1 MSSSALLRSTIFRRE
16 REATW
21 ERLEHLVARVERRGL
36 GSLEP
41 RELAELPTIY
51 RATMSSLGMA
61 RAISLDRNLLEH
73 LDSLAQ
79 RAWCAFYAPSRS
91 WRQRLGEWL
100 LVGFPT
106 SVRSMALPLL
116 VATLTLLAGVGIGH
130 GITAADNEMFYAF
143 VPEAYAQ
150 GRNTTA
156 SREDLREGLYAGEH
170 HHGSLAQF
178 ASMLIV
184 NNTGVG
190 LLIVALGFLAGLPA
204 LLLLL
209 FNGLLLGAMSA
220 VFSAH
225 GLGLDFWAWVLPHG
239 VTELL
244 AILLCGAASMAI
256 GGSLLGILFGL
267 VFMLVGL
274 AFKVSAVPF
283 HMWTPDVYEGSPTP
297 VTAFF
302 ATAPK
307 VAAMALIARL
317 VFDAFGQVIGDWSQI
332 VAALAVMSMFLGS
345 IAGIADIARATAG
358 GKDKG

>member
-1 MSSSALLRSTIFRRE
+1 MSSSALLRSTIFRGE

-100 LVGFPT
+100 LVGFPA
-106 SVRSMALPLL
+106 SVRSIALPLL
-116 VATLTLLAGVGIGH
+116 VATLTLFAGVGIGH
-130 GITAADNEMFYAF
+130 GMTMADNEMFYAF

-150 GRNTTA
+150 GRDPTA
-156 SREDLREGLYAGEH
+156 SRAELRDGLYGSED
-170 HHGSLAQF
+170 HHGTLARF

-190 LLIVALGFLAGLPA
+190 LLLVALGFLAGLPA

-220 VFSAH
+220 VFTTH

-239 VTELL
+239 VTEIL
-244 AILLCGAASMAI
+244 AILLCGAASLAI
-256 GGSLLGILFGL
+256 GGSLVAPGTLGRRQA
-267 VFMLVGL
+267 L
-274 AFKVSAVPF
+274 AGA
-283 HMWTPDVYEGSPTP
+283 GRRAAP
-297 VTAFF
+297 V
-302 ATAPK
+302 
-307 VAAMALIARL
+307 VMGAMAMFGIAGLIEGFFRQL
-317 VFDAFGQVIGDWSQI
+317 VTDLPTRVTLATLT
-332 VAALAVMSMFLGS
+332 AALWAAWLGLGGRS
-345 IAGIADIARATAG
+345 TRERA
-358 GKDKG
+358 